1 MISQEL
7 ATVVFGLA
15 SALSWGAGD
24 FSGGL
29 ATKRAPVFTVL
40 AIGHGFGL
48 LLLIGVALLWGEV
61 FPVVADLAWG
71 FAAGLSGAIGLAAL
85 YQALAIGRMGLVA
98 PVSSVIGA
106 ALPVLFNAL
115 TEGLPAGL
123 TLAGF
128 GLALLGIWLV
138 AGVGGAAGGRAGL
151 GLAVLAGCGFGVLFI
166 LLDRV
171 SEGAVFWP
179 LAAARFGS
187 FALVMLIIFMR
198 RSYQNREPTTE
209 SQSTAPSSQLL
220 ALGSPALIPVLLA
233 GALDVAGN
241 VFFVLSSQSG
251 RLDIAAILSSM
262 YPASTVLLAALLLG
276 ERVTRPQLA
285 GIGAV
290 LTAIV
295 LITR

>member
-1 MISQEL
+1 MIGQDI
-7 ATVVFGLA
+7 AAVVFGLA
-15 SALSWGAGD
+15 SALAWGAGD

-48 LLLIGVALLWGEV
+48 LMLIGVALLWGES
-61 FPVVADLAWG
+61 FPAIADLAWG
-71 FAAGLSGAIGLAAL
+71 LAAGLSGVIGLSSL

-98 PVSSVIGA
+98 PVSSVLAA
-106 ALPVLFNAL
+106 ALPVLFGTL
-115 TEGLPAGL
+115 IEGRPGAL

-179 LAAARFGS
+179 LVAARCGS
-187 FALVMLIIFMR
+187 FALVMLIVVMR
-198 RSYQNREPTTE
+198 RSYQNQEPRTE
-209 SQSTAPSSQLL
+209 NHSAI
-220 ALGSPALIPVLLA
+220 LGSQFSILGSQVLLPVLLA

-241 VFFVLSSQSG
+241 VFFVLATQSG

-262 YPASTVLLAALLLG
+262 YPASTVILAALLLG

>member
-1 MISQEL
+1 
-7 ATVVFGLA
+7 
-15 SALSWGAGD
+15 
-24 FSGGL
+24 
-29 ATKRAPVFTVL
+29 
-40 AIGHGFGL
+40 
-48 LLLIGVALLWGEV
+48 
-61 FPVVADLAWG
+61 
-71 FAAGLSGAIGLAAL
+71 
-85 YQALAIGRMGLVA
+85 MGLVA

-106 ALPVLFNAL
+106 ALPVLFSVL
-115 TEGLPAGL
+115 IEGLPGAL
-123 TLAGF
+123 TVAGF

-179 LAAARFGS
+179 LAAARCGS
-187 FALVMLIIFMR
+187 FLLVMLIIFVR
-198 RSYQNREPTTE
+198 WNYQNREPRTE
-209 SQSTAPSSQLL
+209 NRHTAHGSWF
-220 ALGSPALIPVLLA
+220 AVLGSSALIPVLLA

-241 VFFVLSSQSG
+241 VFFVLATQSG

-290 LTAIV
+290 LAAIM
-295 LITR
+295 LITG